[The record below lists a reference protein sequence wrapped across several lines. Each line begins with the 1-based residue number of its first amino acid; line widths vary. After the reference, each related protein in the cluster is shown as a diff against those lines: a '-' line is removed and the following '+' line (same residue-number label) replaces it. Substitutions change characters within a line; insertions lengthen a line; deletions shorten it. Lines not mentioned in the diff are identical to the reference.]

1 MKNIFATLE
10 YVVEKIKEAI
20 TSHKND
26 EQAHPKLTQQINSL
40 RNIKFIP
47 SDLSI
52 EGRNIPTK
60 PNDYVAGLF
69 TSQLKESDVL
79 GVNSRGYAHILGV
92 NAWSDCTADVH
103 ELVFNGSKIFHRVS
117 NDPTTWLHSFELANV
132 LDYQIKTFSWL
143 GAIGCNHESTF
154 QQIASAMPNNSRI
167 VYSQWARSEWFP
179 SFISDG
185 YNDIEITRYGGGEG
199 YVKVTIRARYN
210 IIAEG
215 WYTPTEGLNWKQ
227 IAVIDKKDITSNLIN
242 GFEIVD
248 IGRDELI
255 CSRNG
260 DIVSISGRIINRI
273 GTINSTIITWLD
285 SQFRPKRY
293 RRISLYAEQQGIV
306 LRAEIKPNGEFIIY
320 DERARNNEALR
331 VNITYTLS

>member
-1 MKNIFATLE
+1 M
-10 YVVEKIKEAI
+10 
-20 TSHKND
+20 D
-26 EQAHPKLTQQINSL
+26 
-40 RNIKFIP
+40 
-47 SDLSI
+47 
-52 EGRNIPTK
+52 
-60 PNDYVAGLF
+60 
-69 TSQLKESDVL
+69 
-79 GVNSRGYAHILGV
+79 
-92 NAWSDCTADVH
+92 
-103 ELVFNGSKIFHRVS
+103 
-117 NDPTTWLHSFELANV
+117 
-132 LDYQIKTFSWL
+132 
-143 GAIGCNHESTF
+143 
-154 QQIASAMPNNSRI
+154 
-167 VYSQWARSEWFP
+167 
-179 SFISDG
+179 
-185 YNDIEITRYGGGEG
+185 
-199 YVKVTIRARYN
+199 
-210 IIAEG
+210 
-215 WYTPTEGLNWKQ
+215 TPAEGLNWKQ

-273 GTINSTIITWLD
+273 GTTNSTIITWLD